1 MVVDEETQ
9 IWDRK
14 GWGSLRTAHRKKW
27 CALLPLRKRKNG
39 AIAEKRQ
46 GRKGFAFPH
55 PRHHYN
61 SNEH

>member
-39 AIAEKRQ
+39 EIAEKR
-46 GRKGFAFPH
+46 
-55 PRHHYN
+55 
-61 SNEH
+61 